1 MAGRIVLW
9 FVLCSVCFS
18 LGSQTDEPRTCC
30 GEYEVLDY
38 ERQRCSFPQTH
49 AYNSSFTEDSIYAT
63 ERFSF
68 KCPAGLSTANVTLHN
83 LSGTVTIP
91 DSNKTLQYSEFCVAS
106 EPLENESVTIA
117 FCKPQT
123 IDKCCPI
130 GQAIHPSLRK
140 CVPAQDAPTVE
151 KLKRYEGDPLVVAH
165 DASKREY
172 YVNYCIYQLTK
183 YNESILLDQYNQ
195 ALITE
200 GLFNRTKN
208 VSFYCIDALAE
219 SASSNYSVRLQI
231 SHN

>member
-140 CVPAQDAPTVE
+140 CVPAQDAPNVE
-151 KLKRYEGDPLVVAH
+151 KVKRYDGQSFQVSHNSNRAEYILKYCTNRMTRYH
-165 DASKREY
+165 DSIKLDERSEAVMTESL
-172 YVNYCIYQLTK
+172 NNATK
-183 YNESILLDQYNQ
+183 D
-195 ALITE
+195 
-200 GLFNRTKN
+200 
-208 VSFYCIDALAE
+208 VSYYCIDALGDQ
-219 SASSNYSVRLQI
+219 ASGNYSVLPF
-231 SHN
+231 N